1 MYSYGQFCK
10 TPIGRMRVRK
20 ATNRYMPCFECKV
33 RNICGYN
40 LVKFCT
46 KKLPGGAYLEKPN
59 VGGKDQ
65 HK

>member
-1 MYSYGQFCK
+1 MYSYGQFCR

-20 ATNRYMPCFECKV
+20 TKVFVSGCNECKLTLCSGS
-33 RNICGYN
+33 ILHFCAQN
-40 LVKFCT
+40 LPVD
-46 KKLPGGAYLEKPN
+46 AYLEKPN